1 MLLFLTDFQDQGVPS
16 RSTSLSFNVT
26 VDDVIEPPPSF
37 TQAQYSASIV
47 EGTYAATVSRTL
59 SWQTLF

>member
-47 EGTYAATVSRTL
+47 EGVYSSVS
-59 SWQTLF
+59 